1 MKRLNEKKDKSL
13 KTIFLAFF
21 KIGLFTFGGGYAM
34 IPLIEE
40 ETVKRYHWIKSEDIV
55 DIICIAE
62 ATPGVIAVN
71 TASFVGY
78 RVRGFKGAIIATIGV
93 VLPSFII
100 ISIVAT
106 FFSAFQELEWVN
118 YAFLGVRAGVIIL
131 ILGAAINLGKRGD
144 HHFFSII
151 SLVIAFLLASF
162 TEINVIFLIIGGGIL
177 GIMVQVI
184 FKINSM
190 GKNGDLR

>member
-144 HHFFSII
+144 RHFFSII

-162 TEINVIFLIIGGGIL
+162 TEINVIFLILGGGIL

-184 FKINSM
+184 FKINSVK
-190 GKNGDLR
+190 KNGDLR

>member
-1 MKRLNEKKDKSL
+1 MDEKTNKSL
-13 KTIFLAFF
+13 KIIFLTFF

-40 ETVKRYHWIKSEDIV
+40 ETVKRHHWIKSD
-55 DIICIAE
+55 DIIDIIAIAE

-78 RVRGFKGAIIATIGV
+78 QVRGYKGALIATLGV
-93 VLPSFII
+93 ILPSFTI

-106 FFSAFQELEWVN
+106 FFSAFQQLEWVN
-118 YAFLGVRAGVIIL
+118 YAFLGIRAGVIVL
-131 ILGAAINLGKRGD
+131 ILGAAVNLARKGD
-144 HHFFSII
+144 HHFFSIA

-162 TEINVIFLIIGGGIL
+162 TEINVILLILAGGIIG
-177 GIMVQVI
+177 IMTQVV
-184 FKINSM
+184 FTM
-190 GKNGDLR
+190 EHPKNGDPK